1 MAQVSFMDGIMSIR
15 GKLGDTIYRTTP
27 SGKTIAYQKRHFRR
41 TPPTEKELLQRK
53 RFAIATRIA
62 RSAMYDFELEAIL
75 QRRFKSIPIH
85 DRPKTLRGF
94 IVKELMDML
103 KDVDL

>member
-27 SGKTIAYQKRHFRR
+27 SGKTIAYQQRHSRR

-62 RSAMYDFELEAIL
+62 RSVMYDVELESIL
-75 QRRFKSIPIH
+75 QQRFKSIPIH
-85 DRPKTLRGF
+85 ERPKTLRGF
-94 IVKELMDML
+94 IVKALMDML
-103 KDVDL
+103 KEVDL

>member
-27 SGKTIAYQKRHFRR
+27 SGKTIAYQQRHSRR

-62 RSAMYDFELEAIL
+62 RSAMYVLNWKPSCNGGSNPFLSMTVL
-75 QRRFKSIPIH
+75 RRSA
-85 DRPKTLRGF
+85 
-94 IVKELMDML
+94 
-103 KDVDL
+103 DLS

>member
-27 SGKTIAYQKRHFRR
+27 SGKTIAYQQRHSRR

-53 RFAIATRIA
+53 RFAIATQLA
-62 RSAMYDFELEAIL
+62 RLVLNHPELQKTLMKTYKQINI
-75 QRRFKSIPIH
+75 KK
-85 DRPKTLRGF
+85 RPATLRGY
-94 IVKELMDML
+94 VLSQLMNML
-103 KDVDL
+103 KEIDI